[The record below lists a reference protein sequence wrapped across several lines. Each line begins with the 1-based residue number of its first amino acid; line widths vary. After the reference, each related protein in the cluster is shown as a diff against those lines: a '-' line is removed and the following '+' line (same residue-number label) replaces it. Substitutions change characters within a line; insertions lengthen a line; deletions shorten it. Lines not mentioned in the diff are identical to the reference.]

1 MKDTIGGRNQLL
13 PAPAAGVAVA
23 CLFVFVLAV
32 RILYVNRY
40 GVAMPF
46 WDQWDAEGD
55 RLLKPLLE
63 GTLRWTDLFSA
74 HNEHRIL
81 PTRIVTLLCYS
92 VAGEWNNLVEARA
105 SAFVYAFV
113 PALLLWIGLRRDV
126 GRGFWLLY
134 VPAIVCL
141 AILPFAWENVLVGFQ
156 SQFYFLIVFA
166 ILATHI
172 AATHHENALW
182 VGVVVVLAGLST
194 LTMASGLVTALSV
207 AGTYLLACLLRP
219 GRRWPAI
226 TGACFLLVLAF
237 LAYKTLPQIPAHGTL
252 RAQSLSDF
260 GDALNHVLG
269 WPVIGYHW
277 AAPLLWTPG
286 LLAAGWWLYK
296 RSASAVDV
304 AMLGLYGWSLAQA
317 AAIAYGRGHGLLELT
332 PRYSEL
338 LVPGLVAN
346 AWCCLRVANQAGRD
360 WRKAVPV
367 ATCVLAF
374 AATFFIG
381 HALRIEKDLT
391 ELRGRSVAL
400 HIQETNAQRY
410 LASGDPKALDVPF
423 FQLPYPSKS
432 RLKWL
437 LDVATLR
444 GILPALEARHG
455 ESPGMHKD
463 GTQ

>member
-1 MKDTIGGRNQLL
+1 MNDAIDRPNQAL
-13 PAPAAGVAVA
+13 PPHLVRLSVA
-23 CLFVFVLAV
+23 CLFLFVLVV
-32 RILYVNRY
+32 RVLYVNRY

-55 RLLKPLLE
+55 RLLKPLIE
-63 GTLRWTDLFSA
+63 GTLRWSDLFAA

-92 VAGEWNNLVEARA
+92 LAGEWNNLVEARA
-105 SAFVYAFV
+105 SAFVYALV
-113 PALLLWIGLRRDV
+113 PALLLWIGLQRSA

-156 SQFYFLIVFA
+156 SQFYFLLVFA
-166 ILATHI
+166 ILATYI
-172 AATHHENALW
+172 AATHQENALW
-182 VGVVVVLAGLST
+182 VGVAILLAGLST

-207 AGTYLLACLLRP
+207 AGTYVLGCLLRP
-219 GRRWPAI
+219 GRRWPAV
-226 TGACFLLVLAF
+226 TGACVLLVLAF
-237 LAYKTLPQIPAHGTL
+237 VAYKTLPQIPAHGTL

-269 WPVIGYHW
+269 WPVVGYHW

-286 LLAAGWWLYK
+286 LLAAGWWLHK
-296 RSASAVDV
+296 RSASTVDV

-338 LVPGLVAN
+338 LVPGLIAN
-346 AWCCLRVANQAGRD
+346 AWCCLRMANKAGRD
-360 WRKAVPV
+360 WRRVVPV
-367 ATCVLAF
+367 AACVLAF

-381 HALRIEKDLT
+381 HALRIEKDMT
-391 ELRGRSVAL
+391 ELRGRSTAL
-400 HIQETNAQRY
+400 HIQEANAQRY

-423 FQLPYPSKS
+423 FQLPYPSKD
-432 RLKWL
+432 RLKSL
-437 LDVATLR
+437 LDNGTLR
-444 GILPALEARHG
+444 GILPAHPTTG
-455 ESPGMHKD
+455 GKESGVRKD
-463 GTQ
+463 GTE